1 MAKNYKVKDIVV
13 NLNNSLIDLE
23 KGIIAGN
30 ENLSIPPIFIIG
42 APRSGTTLV
51 NQIVA
56 SAFNIA
62 YIDNISSKF
71 WEAPSVGLSLSNQI
85 APFKKRKLGSFTSS
99 FGFTEEAI
107 GPHEFGYFWQKWFN
121 FDVLHELTKEQL
133 NKINKQDLKNQVHAM
148 CSSVKLP
155 VLFKNT
161 VSLTF
166 QIDYLYELFP
176 NALFIFCF
184 REPLYNAQS
193 LAQSRIKYYGTM
205 EEWFSVK
212 PLNYKKMKT
221 KKVAEQVVYQLYS
234 CNQRIEKLL
243 NKLKKKQTKQYT
255 VINYIELCHNP
266 NQIIRNI
273 ANMFDQSEVKIQP
286 KKFSLNPLYSTNRQ
300 KTDNDFFNELLKY
313 TKKYF
318 K

>member
-1 MAKNYKVKDIVV
+1 MDRNYKVKDTIVD
-13 NLNNSLIDLE
+13 LNNSLIDLE
-23 KGIIAGN
+23 KEIITRN
-30 ENLSIPPIFIIG
+30 ENFDIPPVFIIG

-62 YIDNISSKF
+62 YIDNISAKF
-71 WEAPSVGLSLSNQI
+71 WEAPSVGLTLSNQI
-85 APFKKRKLGSFTSS
+85 VPFKKRKLESFTSS

-133 NKINKQDLKNQVHAM
+133 NEINKQDLKNQVHAM

-161 VSLTF
+161 ASLTF
-166 QIDYLYELFP
+166 QVDYLYELFP

-193 LAQSRIKYYGTM
+193 LAQSRIKYYGNM

-212 PLNYKKMKT
+212 PLNYQKIKT
-221 KKVAEQVVYQLYS
+221 KRVAEQVVSQLYS
-234 CNQRIEKLL
+234 CNQKIEKLIK
-243 NKLKKKQTKQYT
+243 KLKKKHTKQYI
-255 VINYIELCHNP
+255 VIKYIDLCHNP

-273 ANMFDQSEVKIQP
+273 ADMFDQSEMKIQH
-286 KKFSLNPLYSTNRQ
+286 KKFSLNPLYSTNKQ
-300 KTDNDFFNELLKY
+300 KTDNDFFSELLKY